1 MQAVNGE
8 GKERHR
14 RQRAEEI
21 FLVHV
26 LPCQIE
32 QRDVEDEVHNADGQA
47 AEIVNDKAKARNA
60 AAEQHVGDIKQVDG
74 AGRNQTADNHHC
86 ITVNFVLHGALLKNF
101 D

>member
-8 GKERHR
+8 GEERHR

-26 LPCQIE
+26 LPRQVE
-32 QRDVEDEVHNADGQA
+32 QRDVENKIHNADGQA
-47 AEIVNDKAKARNA
+47 AEIVNDKAKPSNA
-60 AAEQHVGDIKQVDG
+60 AAEQHIGDIKQVDG

-86 ITVNFVLHGALLKNF
+86 ITVNFVLHGALLKKF

>member
-26 LPCQIE
+26 LPRQVE
-32 QRDVEDEVHNADGQA
+32 QRDVENEVHNADGQA

-60 AAEQHVGDIKQVDG
+60 AAEQHVGDIKHIV
-74 AGRNQTADNHHC
+74 
-86 ITVNFVLHGALLKNF
+86 
-101 D
+101 